1 VSTTTPRSVWF
12 GFDDLPPRLL
22 YGVMALR
29 QQVFVVEQI
38 CAYVDLDGRDPQAR
52 HLVAVT
58 DDPLRPAGCLR
69 LFGPDATEPESAA
82 RLGRIVVSPDF
93 RKTGLGPGLIRD
105 GLAEAARLYP
115 DADVVISAQAALA
128 GYYAGFGFRAEGE
141 VYDEDGIRH
150 VQMRGKVLR
159 QPPQST

>member
-1 VSTTTPRSVWF
+1 MTSVAPPRSVWF

-29 QQVFVVEQI
+29 QRVFVVEQN

-58 DDPLRPAGCLR
+58 DDSLRPAGCLR
-69 LFGPDATEPESAA
+69 LFGPDAAEAEPAA

-93 RKTGLGPGLIRD
+93 RKTGLGPALIRD

-115 DADVVISAQAALA
+115 GCSTVISAQAALA
-128 GYYAGFGFRAEGE
+128 GYYAGFGFSAEGAA
-141 VYDEDGIRH
+141 YDEDGIPH
-150 VQMRGKVLR
+150 VQMRAAAV
-159 QPPQST
+159 

>member
-1 VSTTTPRSVWF
+1 MTSVAPPRSVWF

-22 YGVMALR
+22 YGLMALR
-29 QQVFVVEQI
+29 QRVFVVEQN

-58 DDPLRPAGCLR
+58 DDDLRPAACLR
-69 LFGPDATEPESAA
+69 LFSPDATEPEPAA

-93 RKTGLGPGLIRD
+93 RKTGLGPALIRE

-115 DADVVISAQAALA
+115 GCSVVISAQAALA
-128 GYYAGFGFRAEGE
+128 GYYADFGFTAEGE
-141 VYDEDGIRH
+141 IYDEDGIAH
-150 VQMRGKVLR
+150 VQMRATAR
-159 QPPQST
+159 